1 MYLRCFEHK
10 MNLLKVVFPVH
21 EGFSMLKYLVIYAS
35 ETGNTKKLAEEIY
48 KALPSSKKDKAL
60 VDVRTWNG
68 TLDAETYFI
77 GFWANRG
84 SCTLE
89 IIDILSSLN
98 HRNIALFGT
107 CGTGNAKGYYSL
119 LEQNA
124 SVWISDD
131 NNYLGSY
138 FCQGKMTDELRAKY
152 ESYRGKCDDEKIDQI
167 IKIFDSAK
175 NHPSREDLQR
185 AHQFVN
191 ECYLQAKESLLHV

>member
-1 MYLRCFEHK
+1 
-10 MNLLKVVFPVH
+10 
-21 EGFSMLKYLVIYAS
+21 MLKYLVIYAS
-35 ETGNTKKLAEEIY
+35 ETGNTRQLAEEIY
-48 KALPSSKKDKAL
+48 RALPSSKKDKAL

-68 TLDAETYFI
+68 TMDAETYFV

-98 HRNIALFGT
+98 RRNIALFGT
-107 CGTGNAKGYYSL
+107 CGMGNDKSYYSS

-131 NNYLGSY
+131 NNFLGSY
-138 FCQGKMTDELRAKY
+138 FCQGKMPEALRAKY
-152 ESYRGKCDDEKIDQI
+152 ESYRGKCDDYKLDRIME
-167 IKIFDSAK
+167 IFDEAK
-175 NHPSREDLQR
+175 KHPTREDLQR

-191 ECYLQAKESLLHV
+191 ECCSQVKELMLVH